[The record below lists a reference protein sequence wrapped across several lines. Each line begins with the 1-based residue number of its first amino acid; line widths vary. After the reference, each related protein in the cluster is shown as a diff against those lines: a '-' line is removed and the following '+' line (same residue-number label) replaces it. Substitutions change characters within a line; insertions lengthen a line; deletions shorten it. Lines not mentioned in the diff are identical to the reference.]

1 MSLFEKTHIGQLEV
15 KNHFIRSATY
25 EGKATIDG
33 RPTEAIIELYEK
45 LAKGNIG
52 TIITSYSYI
61 TEYEQ
66 PAENQ
71 LGIYCDDLI
80 EDYRKLVDRVHDC
93 GSKIVMQIVHG
104 SSSRQ
109 AFPDQAKILGPS
121 AIAHE
126 TTGIIL
132 KK

>member
-33 RPTEAIIELYEK
+33 RPTKAIIELYEK

-61 TEYEQ
+61 TKYEQ
-66 PAENQ
+66 PAKNQ

-93 GSKIVMQIVHG
+93 GARPRTPLPASPSKCLRSVR
-104 SSSRQ
+104 SWPSRWKRW
-109 AFPDQAKILGPS
+109 AWMRAMPT
-121 AIAHE
+121 AI
-126 TTGIIL
+126 
-132 KK
+132 